1 MAARVR
7 VRSNEGHG
15 IREERAATFS
25 RRLRHDDPPFR
36 SASILIALGTV
47 VVAFALHDHVSCA
60 PGVTACDPIAY
71 SNPWR
76 PMLVFDGVVLSAVL
90 WLMASILS
98 SRES

>member
-1 MAARVR
+1 
-7 VRSNEGHG
+7 
-15 IREERAATFS
+15 
-25 RRLRHDDPPFR
+25 
-36 SASILIALGTV
+36 V